1 MENIEPG
8 AAQEQAVSPEAS
20 SAEQGPEDVHLL
32 LQDARNKAD
41 EHWNQLLRVKADL
54 ENLRRRGERDLEQA
68 HRYGLERFV
77 QELLPVK
84 DSLELGLTAS
94 QGEGDAVKGL
104 REGMELTRKML
115 QNALEKFGVKEL
127 NPQGERFNPELHQA
141 MSVQERADAEPNTV
155 LLVCQ
160 KGYLLHDRLIRPAMV
175 IVSKSPESADVPGRT
190 NVAGG
195 RMPGA
200 TAEDPGQA

>member
-1 MENIEPG
+1 MEIEVNSTEPQG
-8 AAQEQAVSPEAS
+8 QSIPPEAS
-20 SAEQGPEDVHLL
+20 AEQAPEDVHLL

-54 ENLRRRGERDLEQA
+54 ENLRRRGERDLEHA

-115 QNALEKFGVKEL
+115 QSALEKFGVKEL

-160 KGYLLHDRLIRPAMV
+160 KGYLLQDRLIRPAMV
-175 IVSKSPESADVPGRT
+175 IVSKASESA
-190 NVAGG
+190 
-195 RMPGA
+195 
-200 TAEDPGQA
+200 AEDPGQA

>member
-8 AAQEQAVSPEAS
+8 AAESPGQATSPEAS
-20 SAEQGPEDVHLL
+20 AEQGTEDVHLL

-68 HRYGLERFV
+68 HRYGLERFM

-94 QGEGDAVKGL
+94 QGAEENVVKGL
-104 REGMELTRKML
+104 REGVELTRKML

-175 IVSKSPESADVPGRT
+175 IVSKAPESDT
-190 NVAGG
+190 
-195 RMPGA
+195 
-200 TAEDPGQA
+200 GQA

>member
-1 MENIEPG
+1 METEVNSTEPQG
-8 AAQEQAVSPEAS
+8 QAIPPEAS
-20 SAEQGPEDVHLL
+20 AGQGPEDVHLL

-41 EHWNQLLRVKADL
+41 EHWNQLLRAKADL
-54 ENLRRRGERDLEQA
+54 DNLRRRAERDLEQA

-84 DSLELGLTAS
+84 DSLELGLSAS
-94 QGEGDAVKGL
+94 QGAEGEALKGL

-127 NPQGERFNPELHQA
+127 SPQGERFNPELHQA

-175 IVSKSPESADVPGRT
+175 IVSKAPETA
-190 NVAGG
+190 
-195 RMPGA
+195 
-200 TAEDPGQA
+200 AEDPGQA

>member
-1 MENIEPG
+1 MVDSESGSTE
-8 AAQEQAVSPEAS
+8 AQRQAVPPEA
-20 SAEQGPEDVHLL
+20 AGEQGPEDVHLL

-41 EHWNQLLRVKADL
+41 DHWNQLLRSKADL

-68 HRYGLERFV
+68 HRYGLEKFV
-77 QELLPVK
+77 RELLPVK

-94 QGEGDAVKGL
+94 QGTEGEAVKSL

-115 QNALEKFGVKEL
+115 QNALEKFEVREI

-141 MSVQERADAEPNTV
+141 MSAQERADAEPNTV

-175 IVSKSPESADVPGRT
+175 IVAKAPET
-190 NVAGG
+190 
-195 RMPGA
+195 
-200 TAEDPGQA
+200 TAPAEKPGQA

>member
-20 SAEQGPEDVHLL
+20 AEQGTEDVHLL

-54 ENLRRRGERDLEQA
+54 ENLRRRGERDLEHA

-77 QELLPVK
+77 QELLPIK

-94 QGEGDAVKGL
+94 QDSEGDVVKGL

-155 LLVCQ
+155 LLVGQ

-175 IVSKSPESADVPGRT
+175 IVSKAPESS
-190 NVAGG
+190 
-195 RMPGA
+195 
-200 TAEDPGQA
+200 AEDPRQA

>member
-1 MENIEPG
+1 METEVNSTEPQG
-8 AAQEQAVSPEAS
+8 QAIPPEAS
-20 SAEQGPEDVHLL
+20 AGQGLEDVHLL

-41 EHWNQLLRVKADL
+41 EHWNQLLRAKADL
-54 ENLRRRGERDLEQA
+54 DNLRRRAERDLEQA

-84 DSLELGLTAS
+84 DSLELGLSAS
-94 QGEGDAVKGL
+94 QGAEGEAVKGL

-127 NPQGERFNPELHQA
+127 SPQGERFNPELHQA

-175 IVSKSPESADVPGRT
+175 IVSKAPETA
-190 NVAGG
+190 
-195 RMPGA
+195 
-200 TAEDPGQA
+200 AEDPGQA

>member
-1 MENIEPG
+1 MEIEVNSTEPQG
-8 AAQEQAVSPEAS
+8 QAIPPDAS
-20 SAEQGPEDVHLL
+20 AGQGPEDVHLL

-41 EHWNQLLRVKADL
+41 EHWNQLLRAKADL
-54 ENLRRRGERDLEQA
+54 DNLRRRGERDLEHA

-84 DSLELGLTAS
+84 DSLELGLTVS
-94 QGEGDAVKGL
+94 QGAGDAVKGL

-160 KGYLLHDRLIRPAMV
+160 KGYLLQDRLIRPAMV
-175 IVSKSPESADVPGRT
+175 IVSKASESADVQGRT

-195 RMPGA
+195 GMPGA

>member
-1 MENIEPG
+1 MEIEVNSTEPQG
-8 AAQEQAVSPEAS
+8 QAIPPEAS
-20 SAEQGPEDVHLL
+20 AGQGPEDVHLL

-41 EHWNQLLRVKADL
+41 EHWNQLLRAKADL
-54 ENLRRRGERDLEQA
+54 DNLRRRAERDVEHA
-68 HRYGLERFV
+68 HRYGLERLV

-84 DSLELGLTAS
+84 DSLELGLSAS
-94 QGEGDAVKGL
+94 QGAEGEAVKGL
-104 REGMELTRKML
+104 REGTELTRKML

-141 MSVQERADAEPNTV
+141 MSVQERADVEPSTV

-175 IVSKSPESADVPGRT
+175 IVSKAPEP
-190 NVAGG
+190 
-195 RMPGA
+195 
-200 TAEDPGQA
+200 TAKDSGQA

>member
-1 MENIEPG
+1 METKVNSTEPQG
-8 AAQEQAVSPEAS
+8 QAIPPEAS
-20 SAEQGPEDVHLL
+20 AGQGPEDVHLL

-41 EHWNQLLRVKADL
+41 EHWNQLLRAKADL
-54 ENLRRRGERDLEQA
+54 DNLRRRAERDLEQA

-84 DSLELGLTAS
+84 DSLELGLSAS
-94 QGEGDAVKGL
+94 QGAEGEALKGL

-127 NPQGERFNPELHQA
+127 SPQGERFNPELHQA

-175 IVSKSPESADVPGRT
+175 IVSKAPETA
-190 NVAGG
+190 
-195 RMPGA
+195 
-200 TAEDPGQA
+200 AEDPGQA

>member
-1 MENIEPG
+1 METEVNSTEPQG
-8 AAQEQAVSPEAS
+8 QAIPPEAS
-20 SAEQGPEDVHLL
+20 AGQGPEDVHLL

-41 EHWNQLLRVKADL
+41 EHWNQLLRAKADL
-54 ENLRRRGERDLEQA
+54 DNLRRRAERDLEQA
-68 HRYGLERFV
+68 HRYGLERLV

-84 DSLELGLTAS
+84 DSLELGLSAS
-94 QGEGDAVKGL
+94 QGAEGEALKGL

-127 NPQGERFNPELHQA
+127 SPQGERFNPELHQA

-175 IVSKSPESADVPGRT
+175 IVSKAPETA
-190 NVAGG
+190 
-195 RMPGA
+195 
-200 TAEDPGQA
+200 AEDPGQA

>member
-1 MENIEPG
+1 METEVNSTEPQG
-8 AAQEQAVSPEAS
+8 QAIPPEAS
-20 SAEQGPEDVHLL
+20 AGQGPEDVHLL

-41 EHWNQLLRVKADL
+41 EHWNQLLRAKADL
-54 ENLRRRGERDLEQA
+54 DNLRRRAERDLEQA

-84 DSLELGLTAS
+84 DSLELGLSAS
-94 QGEGDAVKGL
+94 QGAEGEAVKGL

-127 NPQGERFNPELHQA
+127 SPQGERFNPELHQA

-175 IVSKSPESADVPGRT
+175 IVSKAPETA
-190 NVAGG
+190 
-195 RMPGA
+195 
-200 TAEDPGQA
+200 AEDPGQA

>member
-1 MENIEPG
+1 MENVEVNSTEPQG
-8 AAQEQAVSPEAS
+8 QAIAPEAS
-20 SAEQGPEDVHLL
+20 AGPGPEDAHLL
-32 LQDARNKAD
+32 LQAARNKAD
-41 EHWNQLLRVKADL
+41 EHWNQLLRAKADL
-54 ENLRRRGERDLEQA
+54 DNLRRRAERDVEQA
-68 HRYGLERFV
+68 HRYGLERLV

-84 DSLELGLTAS
+84 DSLELGLSAS
-94 QGEGDAVKGL
+94 QGEGEAVKGL

-115 QNALEKFGVKEL
+115 QSALEKFGVKEL
-127 NPQGERFNPELHQA
+127 NPQGERFNPESHQA

-175 IVSKSPESADVPGRT
+175 IVSKAPEP
-190 NVAGG
+190 
-195 RMPGA
+195 

>member
-1 MENIEPG
+1 METKVNSTEPQG
-8 AAQEQAVSPEAS
+8 QAIPPEAS
-20 SAEQGPEDVHLL
+20 AGQGPEDVHLL

-41 EHWNQLLRVKADL
+41 EHWNQLLRAKADL
-54 ENLRRRGERDLEQA
+54 DNLRRRAERDVEQA

-84 DSLELGLTAS
+84 DSLELGLSAS
-94 QGEGDAVKGL
+94 QGAEGEALKGL

-127 NPQGERFNPELHQA
+127 SPQGERFNPELHQA

-175 IVSKSPESADVPGRT
+175 IVSKAPETA
-190 NVAGG
+190 
-195 RMPGA
+195 
-200 TAEDPGQA
+200 AEDPGQA